1 MANTTMNTFGNDR
14 ICVIPFDALNEFE
27 SVFALMDETYPKFLS
42 LGFEAFM
49 SFFCA
54 TIHTWCEDH
63 HIDVREVIDQM
74 RDLIHQEYEFE
85 QAEKRK
91 ENF

>member
-1 MANTTMNTFGNDR
+1 
-14 ICVIPFDALNEFE
+14 
-27 SVFALMDETYPKFLS
+27 
-42 LGFEAFM
+42 M

-63 HIDVREVIDQM
+63 GIDVREVIDQM

>member
-14 ICVIPFDALNEFE
+14 ICVIPFDTLNEFE
-27 SVFALMDETYPKFLS
+27 SLFALMDETYPKFLS
-42 LGFEAFM
+42 LSFEAFM

-63 HIDVREVIDQM
+63 GIDVREVIDQM
-74 RDLIHQEYEFE
+74 RNLILQEYEFE

>member
-14 ICVIPFDALNEFE
+14 ICVIPFDTLNEFE
-27 SVFALMDETYPKFLS
+27 SLFALMDETYPKFLS
-42 LGFEAFM
+42 LSFEAFM

-63 HIDVREVIDQM
+63 GIDVREVID
-74 RDLIHQEYEFE
+74 
-85 QAEKRK
+85 
-91 ENF
+91 